1 MCTFTESGFAVLLWQ
16 CFLVLG
22 CKVSMDG
29 DAEKCPEAEKKYF
42 LGCGA
47 PKFVGPCSSEW
58 ILDTVKRRKAITAQ
72 YKET

>member
-1 MCTFTESGFAVLLWQ
+1 
-16 CFLVLG
+16 
-22 CKVSMDG
+22 MDG

-72 YKET
+72 YKETQNQLHVLWTYHKKD